1 MITWKIETQFLNPL
15 QRRSAQTFQVFEWLN
30 IFTEKGYFMLARFS
44 FKWCLLILKASSI
57 NSAAPGTWKAMATD
71 FNNAGTSQSTQL
83 EKVKTSDA
91 DFMTSS
97 DSSLHPIQYSGLIS
111 VQA

>member
-1 MITWKIETQFLNPL
+1 
-15 QRRSAQTFQVFEWLN
+15 
-30 IFTEKGYFMLARFS
+30 
-44 FKWCLLILKASSI
+44 
-57 NSAAPGTWKAMATD
+57 MATD

-97 DSSLHPIQYSGLIS
+97 DSSPNPIFRFNIRPGQEMMII
-111 VQA
+111 

>member
-1 MITWKIETQFLNPL
+1 
-15 QRRSAQTFQVFEWLN
+15 
-30 IFTEKGYFMLARFS
+30 
-44 FKWCLLILKASSI
+44 
-57 NSAAPGTWKAMATD
+57 MATD

-97 DSSLHPIQYSGLIS
+97 DSSPNPIFRFNIRPGQEMMIIS
-111 VQA
+111 DHTFP